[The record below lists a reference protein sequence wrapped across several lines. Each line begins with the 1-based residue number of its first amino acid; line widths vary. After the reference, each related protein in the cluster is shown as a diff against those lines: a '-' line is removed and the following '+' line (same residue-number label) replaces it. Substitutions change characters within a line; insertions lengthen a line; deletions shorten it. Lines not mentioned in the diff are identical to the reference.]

1 MLSLSRLF
9 ASVVRWVIPCALV
22 IFALEL
28 PLSGASSTSTRPN
41 IILLLTDDQGYGDL
55 ACHGN
60 PVLKTPHLDR
70 LHAESIRFT
79 DFHSAPMCT
88 PTRGELMTGVDA
100 LRNGAMNVSSGRT
113 NLRRDYPTMA
123 EIFAARGWR
132 TGLFGKWHLGD
143 NYPYRP
149 QDRGFEESIWF
160 PSSHITSAPDFF
172 KNDYFDDV
180 YMHNGAQRPFKGFCT
195 DVFFREA
202 MAWMRAC
209 AGRNEPFL
217 CYLPTNAPHAPRWVP
232 DRYREPYRTQKADVA
247 SFFAMI
253 ANIDENVGRLE
264 AFLRATGLRDN
275 TVLIF
280 MTDNGTAAGET
291 VFTAGMRGKK
301 AALYEGGHRVPFF
314 VRWPA
319 GKLRPAAD
327 IATLAQAQDVLP
339 TLLELCQVPKPES
352 AKFDGMSLAGLLR
365 GESDALPD
373 RMLVSQFSRIG
384 ASIPKK
390 GDAVV
395 LWKRWR
401 LVANQELYDLD
412 TDPAQ
417 KDNVLD
423 RFPDV
428 ATRMAEHYSRWWES
442 LEARVNEW
450 SPIHIGSQ
458 KENPSLLSPC
468 DWRDSYFDR
477 NLQVRTSKR
486 NGAWMLFVE
495 QDGDYEF
502 SLRRWPVEADAP
514 IVAGM
519 PVFQGED
526 GDPSPPGV
534 ALPIASAELKIG
546 DRLLSKPVASTDKA
560 ASFEL
565 ALKRGATELKTWFRD
580 ADGREICGAYFVY
593 VRNFGETFIR
603 PETLSR

>member
-9 ASVVRWVIPCALV
+9 AQGLRWAVPSALL
-22 IFALEL
+22 ISTLEL
-28 PLSGASSTSTRPN
+28 PLSGASSISTRPN
-41 IILLLTDDQGYGDL
+41 IILVLTDDQGYGDL

-60 PVLKTPHLDR
+60 PVLQTPHLDQ

-79 DFHSAPMCT
+79 DFHSGPMCT
-88 PTRGELMTGVDA
+88 PTRGQLLTGVDA

-123 EIFAARGWR
+123 EILAAQGWR
-132 TGLFGKWHLGD
+132 TGMFGKWHLGD

-172 KNDYFDDV
+172 QNDYFDDV
-180 YMHNGAQRPFKGFCT
+180 YMRNGARRPFKGYCT

-202 MAWMRAC
+202 MAWMREC

-232 DRYREPYRTQKADVA
+232 DRYRDPYRAQKPDVA

-253 ANIDENVGRLE
+253 ANIDENIGRLE

-291 VFTAGMRGKK
+291 VFNAGMRGKK
-301 AALYEGGHRVPFF
+301 SALYEGGHRVPFF

-319 GKLRPAAD
+319 GKLRPAGD
-327 IATLAQAQDVLP
+327 IAALAQAQDVLP
-339 TLLELCQVPKPES
+339 TLLDLCQVPKPER

-417 KDNVLD
+417 KRNVLD

-428 ATRMAEHYSRWWES
+428 ATRMGEHYSRWWAGIES
-442 LEARVNEW
+442 RVNEF
-450 SPIHIGSQ
+450 SPIHVGSPR
-458 KENPSLLSPC
+458 ENPSLLSPC

-486 NGAWMLFVE
+486 NGTWTLFVE

-502 SLRRWPVEADAP
+502 SLRRWPSEGDAP
-514 IVAGM
+514 LVAGM

-526 GDPSPPGV
+526 GEPSPAGV

-560 ASFEL
+560 ATFEL

-580 ADGREICGAYFVY
+580 AAGREICGAYFVY
-593 VRNFGETFIR
+593 VRDLGS
-603 PETLSR
+603 PSSAPKP